1 MDSLPLIAK
10 IRLLFPR
17 LLMGLVICSGYL
29 SILHV
34 LFVIPHIGLIWEEDI
49 VLFFIPMVS
58 ALVWLFLMR
67 NSFRYFERVGRYSSR
82 MLVIY
87 SFFFLLFGNMMV
99 QQLVHHLAGEKH
111 TVARTSAITY
121 SPYYATYLIKDWKI
135 DTSQVTDVRSYSVTG
150 RLDTDLNLHMTAIV
164 PLVDTIHPKASKQH
178 RIWLLLSY
186 SETLANAY
194 DSDAAKQKK
203 LDHQCSIWLREVKTQ
218 TFKFTS
224 FHRLDKHYERQTF
237 QKVATGLKG
246 TTSQPLILLEGAVD
260 AEGDFLYDAF
270 FSVFLFILF
279 FGAIGFA
286 LLQSA
291 HPIAPHLRYGI
302 AFDDYCADLDNA
314 SGWIP
319 AILPR
324 YRYLL
329 TPWLIVGSIG
339 LYIFRFAGG
348 LHFGYFDTDEL
359 IAMGAL
365 LPKTFN
371 WRLLTA
377 PFIESSI
384 IDLGFQVLC
393 WYYLGQL
400 LEPVVPWK
408 KRLRLFIYSTLLS
421 GFLHAAWSSGPC
433 FTGALGG
440 TMGWFGLLIALWYDT
455 EWDYW
460 DKERYKITFRW
471 AIALFIATIWCGI
484 LSDREDLAAYVI
496 VFIFGMFFKT
506 ALKKT
511 LVFPDVQDEAR
522 PSSE

>member
-1 MDSLPLIAK
+1 MESITLTTK

-58 ALVWLFLMR
+58 ALVWIFLMR
-67 NSFRYFERVGRYSSR
+67 NSFRYFERVGQFSPRI
-82 MLVIY
+82 LAIY
-87 SFFFLLFGNMMV
+87 SFFFLLLGNMMV
-99 QQLVHHLAGEKH
+99 QRLVHHIAGEQH
-111 TVARTSAITY
+111 EVTRAGAITPN
-121 SPYYATYLIKDWKI
+121 PYYATYIINDWKI
-135 DTSQVTDVRSYSVTG
+135 DTTLVTDVRSYTVTG
-150 RLDTDLNLHMTAIV
+150 KLDTDLNLNMTAIV
-164 PLVDTIHPKASKQH
+164 PLVDCMHPKASKQH
-178 RIWLLLSY
+178 RIWLLISY
-186 SETLANAY
+186 SETLTNTY
-194 DSDAAKQKK
+194 DSDTAKQKK
-203 LDHQCSIWLREVKTQ
+203 LDHYCAKWLREVKTQ
-218 TFKFTS
+218 KFPFTS

-237 QKVATGLKG
+237 QKVAKGLSG
-246 TTSQPLILLEGAVD
+246 STIQPIILLEGNID
-260 AEGDFLYDAF
+260 AEGDFLKDALL
-270 FSVFLFILF
+270 SVFLFILF
-279 FGAIGFA
+279 FGGIGVG
-286 LLQSA
+286 LLQAA
-291 HPIAPHLRYGI
+291 HPIVSSLRQGI
-302 AFDDYCADLDNA
+302 AFEDYCADLDKA

-324 YRYLL
+324 YRYQL
-329 TPWLIVGSIG
+329 TPWLIVGSMG
-339 LYIFRFAGG
+339 LFIFRFAGG

-365 LPKTFN
+365 LPETYN

-377 PFIESSI
+377 PLLESSV

-393 WYYLGQL
+393 WYYIGQL

-408 KRLRLFIYSTLLS
+408 TRLRLFIYSIILS
-421 GFLHAAWSSGPC
+421 GILHAAWSSAPC
-433 FTGALGG
+433 FNGALGG

-455 EWDYW
+455 KWDYW

-471 AIALFIATIWCGI
+471 VVALFIAAIGCGI
-484 LSDREDLAAYVI
+484 LSDANDLAAYVI

-506 ALKKT
+506 SRKKT
-511 LVFPDVQDEAR
+511 LVFPDVYEQAR